1 MIRDVDISL
10 LRAFVAVVDTGSVTA
25 AARLLN
31 RTQAA
36 VSLQIK
42 RLEET
47 LGQTLFLREHRKLTL
62 SLSGERLLSHAQR
75 MVALNDTLVGQLTT
89 PEFEGEV
96 RFGVPSDIVRTYIPP
111 ILRRFNAAWPRV
123 RITLQIGNTQ
133 QLVEDFQ
140 AGRLDLTLA
149 TDSAPDKR
157 AETLRRDRL
166 VWIGAPD
173 SRAHL
178 LEPLP
183 LAIGDTTC
191 RFRPVALEALR
202 KSGRDWRLVLEATRQ
217 AAQEAVVSA
226 GIAVSV
232 ALRGSLS
239 DGYVVLGGDSK
250 LPPLPE
256 ILIDLYA
263 PPVGTVSPGA
273 ALADYVR
280 AEFKQR
286 YGGDA
291 ARASRL
297 PRASGKSRVASPT
310 PAQT

>member
-1 MIRDVDISL
+1 MIRDIDISL
-10 LRAFVAVVDTGSVTA
+10 LRAFVAIVDTGSVTA

-36 VSLQIK
+36 VSLQVK

-47 LGQTLFLREHRKLTL
+47 LGQTLFMREHRKLTL
-62 SLSGERLLSHAQR
+62 SLAGERLLVHAQR
-75 MVALNDTLVGQLTT
+75 MVALNDAMVGQMTT

-96 RFGVPSDIVRTYIPP
+96 KFGVPSDIVRTYIPP

-123 RITLQIGNTQ
+123 RITLTLGNTQ
-133 QLVEDFQ
+133 QLVEAFE
-140 AGRLDLTLA
+140 AGELDVILA
-149 TDSAPDKR
+149 TDSTPDKR

-166 VWIGAPD
+166 VWIGAAD
-173 SRAHL
+173 SQAHL
-178 LEPLP
+178 LNPLP
-183 LAIGDTTC
+183 LAIGDNTC

-232 ALRGSLS
+232 ALRGSLT
-239 DGYVVLGGDSK
+239 DGYTILGGDSG

-263 PPVGTVSPGA
+263 PKPGTVSPAA
-273 ALADYVR
+273 ALADHIR

-286 YGGDA
+286 YGGEADRRPRA
-291 ARASRL
+291 ARAL
-297 PRASGKSRVASPT
+297 PKPAGASV
-310 PAQT
+310 